1 MTPDNAKTMGL
12 NSAWKLIHTA
22 PRDGGP
28 FLVCFPRMG
37 NLIVRSRYNKV
48 HEYFISDRETD
59 GGIVKPEFFHDSDL
73 WHPYPPLITPSPVN
87 AELLAAA
94 KAVSEFQSIGNL
106 ARLNAAIARA
116 EREGK

>member
-1 MTPDNAKTMGL
+1 
-12 NSAWKLIHTA
+12 
-22 PRDGGP
+22 
-28 FLVCFPRMG
+28 MG

-87 AELLAAA
+87 AELLAALKDFAEIAAQA
-94 KAVSEFQSIGNL
+94 KPNCGPKL
-106 ARLNAAIARA
+106 RAIIQIAQ
-116 EREGK
+116 EKHREVLDNV